1 MRYKRRTKMKKLKR
15 VLLVL
20 ITMMAIAVPVSGYS
34 QTVAV
39 NITEPSNI
47 MCQVTGSSDSINL
60 TWWMP
65 YNANSAYVEYGSSP
79 DLSKSST
86 VRAEQVYSSENR
98 DYRVYE
104 AQILG
109 LLPDTDY
116 YYRVSGGDVQRFHSA
131 GSSENFSFVFMG
143 DAQYSR
149 YFKEYDEWQKLLERS
164 YEKNPETAFYIMGGD
179 MINNGQDSL
188 DWNEFLSR
196 ASSVFGKAPVAFA
209 AGNHECNDNSQA
221 RPLLMKKLFAMPQN
235 GPQGFEEEF
244 YSFEYK
250 DCHIQVV
257 SSDIFEAYRKGKI
270 KEENLQAIS
279 EWIKNDLNIS
289 KCKWKI
295 VVTHHP
301 VYTVVSDRIS
311 DAVKSNWEEIF
322 ADAKVDL
329 VLCGHQQVYM
339 RTKELKGI
347 TYVMGVSG
355 GKLYPAKSLD
365 YIASTT
371 EYVPNYQ
378 KIEIKNNHIKVTSLD
393 VNDNILDIFTISQR
407 GKILLSDFKAVAG
420 KNRTVRVSWIYNSR
434 ADGYQIKVS
443 TDKKFAKNT
452 KTYKTCKNYKIF
464 KSLKKN
470 KIYYIKARGF
480 KTENKKTVYG
490 SWTTVKKIKK

>member
-1 MRYKRRTKMKKLKR
+1 MKKLKR
-15 VLLVL
+15 ILLTVITATL
-20 ITMMAIAVPVSGYS
+20 IAAPAAVYA
-34 QTVAV
+34 QTVTI
-39 NITEPSNI
+39 NITEPANI
-47 MCQVTGSSDSINL
+47 MCQVAGSSDAVNL

-65 YNANSAYVEYGSSP
+65 YSTNSAYVEYSSSP
-79 DLSKSST
+79 DLSERRT
-86 VRAEQVYSSENR
+86 VRAEQAYSSDNR

-104 AQILG
+104 AQISE

-116 YYRVSGGDVQRFHSA
+116 YYRVSEGDVQQFHTA

-196 ASSVFGKAPVAFA
+196 ASSVFGKVPAAFA
-209 AGNHECNDNSQA
+209 AGNHECNDNSLI
-221 RPLLMKKLFAMPQN
+221 RPLLMKKLLAMPQN
-235 GPQGFEEEF
+235 GPQDFEEEF
-244 YSFEYK
+244 YSFDYK
-250 DCHIQVV
+250 DCHVQVV

-270 KEENLQAIS
+270 TEENLQTIN
-279 EWIKNDLNIS
+279 EWIKSDLNTS
-289 KCKWKI
+289 KCRWKI

-301 VYTVVSDRIS
+301 VYTVVSDRVS
-311 DAVKSNWEEIF
+311 DAVKSSWEQIF
-322 ADAKVDL
+322 ADAEVDL

-339 RTKELKGI
+339 RTKELNGI

-355 GKLYPAKSLD
+355 GKLYPAKNLD

-378 KIEIKNNHIKVTSLD
+378 KVEIKSSHIKVTSLD
-393 VNDNILDIFTISQR
+393 VKDNIIDSFTVSQQ
-407 GKILLSDFKAVAG
+407 GKILISDFKAAAG
-420 KNRTVRVSWIYNSR
+420 KNKTVKASWTYSSR
-434 ADGYQIKVS
+434 ADGYQIKIS
-443 TDKKFAKNT
+443 TDKKFSKNT
-452 KTYKTCKNYKIF
+452 STYKTGKNF
-464 KSLKKN
+464 KTFKKLKKN
-470 KIYYIKARGF
+470 KTYYIKARGF

-490 SWTTVKKIKK
+490 SWTTVKKIKIKK